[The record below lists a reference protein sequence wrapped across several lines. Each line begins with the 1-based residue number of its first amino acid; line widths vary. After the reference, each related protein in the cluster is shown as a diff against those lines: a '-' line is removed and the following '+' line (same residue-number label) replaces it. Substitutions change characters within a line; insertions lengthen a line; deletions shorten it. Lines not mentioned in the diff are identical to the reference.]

1 VIARAQPGLCHHKDM
16 RRQGVLAM
24 GQRESS
30 TRVLQARRGV
40 RGGASRMLGQGLAN
54 TERDLGSVLRILLEA
69 AGYSDLLLAQ
79 APLEG
84 VGSRVARLQH
94 PEVQN
99 QSE

>member
-1 VIARAQPGLCHHKDM
+1 
-16 RRQGVLAM
+16 
-24 GQRESS
+24 
-30 TRVLQARRGV
+30 
-40 RGGASRMLGQGLAN
+40 MLGQGLAN